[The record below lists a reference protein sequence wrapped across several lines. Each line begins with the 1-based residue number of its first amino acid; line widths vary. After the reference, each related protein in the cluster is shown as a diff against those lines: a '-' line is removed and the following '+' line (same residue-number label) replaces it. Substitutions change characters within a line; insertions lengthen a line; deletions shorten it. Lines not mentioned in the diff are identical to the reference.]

1 MDGVAQDLRVR
12 IGIGSTVTLAAPDGK
27 GIKFTVAERRE
38 VDPARG
44 LVSEEAPI
52 ARAVIGRGVGEV
64 VVVPT
69 PREERPYRIV
79 MASGPPLRGGA
90 AVEKRTEGAMISVE
104 QEAKEFL
111 GGMECPEGKVVR
123 LEEYWSEAGKRRVRF
138 EIGDPEAGDEVLC
151 REGKISLH
159 VRRSVNEGFAGF
171 VVTRV
176 DGPEGVGIALSPP
189 DAGEF
194 SS

>member
-1 MDGVAQDLRVR
+1 MDGVVEDLRVR
-12 IGIGSTVTLAAPDGK
+12 IGIGSTVTLAASDGK
-27 GIKFTVAERRE
+27 GVKFTVVERRE
-38 VDPARG
+38 ADPARG

-52 ARAVIGRGVGEV
+52 ARAVIGCGVGEV

-79 MASGPPLRGGA
+79 MASGPPLGGGL
-90 AVEKRTEGAMISVE
+90 AVETRTEGAMISVG

-111 GGMECPEGKVVR
+111 GDMECPEGKVLR
-123 LEEYWSEAGKRRVRF
+123 LEEYWSANGNRRVRF
-138 EIGDPEAGDEVLC
+138 EIGEPEAGDKVLC
-151 REGKISLH
+151 REGKTSLH
-159 VRRSVNEGFAGF
+159 VRRSVNERFAGF

-176 DGPEGVGIALSPP
+176 DGPKGFGIALSLP

>member
-1 MDGVAQDLRVR
+1 MDDVAEDLRVR

-27 GIKFTVAERRE
+27 GVRFTVVEGRE
-38 VDPARG
+38 ADPARG

-52 ARAVIGRGVGEV
+52 AWAVMGRGVGE

-111 GGMECPEGKVVR
+111 GGMECPEGKVLR
-123 LEEYWSEAGKRRVRF
+123 LEEYWSETGKRRVRF
-138 EIGDPEAGDEVLC
+138 EIGDPEAGDEILC
-151 REGKISLH
+151 REGKTSLH

-194 SS
+194 SW